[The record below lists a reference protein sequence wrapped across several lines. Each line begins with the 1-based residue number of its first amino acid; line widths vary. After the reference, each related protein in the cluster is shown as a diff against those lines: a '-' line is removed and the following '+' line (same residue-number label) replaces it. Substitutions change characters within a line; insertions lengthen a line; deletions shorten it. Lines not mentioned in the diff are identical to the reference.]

1 MIIEIYAQLLEVFLY
16 GMPSLFKKHIARS
29 IRPWGFV
36 RGQVQNNIINFLV
49 AKRQTKMIQIATA
62 GYNIV
67 KFEL

>member
-1 MIIEIYAQLLEVFLY
+1 
-16 GMPSLFKKHIARS
+16 MPSLFKKHIARS